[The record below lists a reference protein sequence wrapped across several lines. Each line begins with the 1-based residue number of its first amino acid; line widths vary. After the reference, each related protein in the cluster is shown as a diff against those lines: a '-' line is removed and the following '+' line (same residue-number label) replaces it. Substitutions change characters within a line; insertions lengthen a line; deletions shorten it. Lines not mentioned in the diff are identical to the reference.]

1 MEGWLVLENGAVF
14 RGEAVGAP
22 GRRVGEVVFNTGMT
36 GYQEMLSDPSYRGQI
51 LVLTYPLIGNYGVTS
66 EDLEADA
73 PQVEG
78 LVVHR
83 LADRPSSWRSE
94 RGLPAFLKEHGVVA
108 LAGVDT
114 RALTRLLREEGTLR
128 GVLATGEADLA
139 ALREEAAAFRMPPAR
154 ELVEGAAVR
163 EPVRLGEGRPR
174 VVVVDLGAKR
184 RITQLLLE
192 QGAGVEVVPPF
203 SRPEEIL
210 ARRPDGVL
218 FSNGPGDPAELA
230 PVVATARSLVGR
242 VPLFGICL
250 GEQILAQALGART
263 FRLRYGHR
271 GGNHPVQELQSGRVA
286 ITTQNHGYAVEEGSW
301 DDPDLVVTHRHLN
314 DGTVEGIMHRR
325 YPVFAVQYHPEGAP
339 GPEDSHLLFDRFV
352 RAMAG

>member
-1 MEGWLVLENGAVF
+1 MLENGVAF
-14 RGEAVGAP
+14 RGEAVGAL

-36 GYQEMLSDPSYRGQI
+36 GYQEMLTDPSYRGQI
-51 LVLTYPLIGNYGVTS
+51 LAMTYPLIGNYGVTS
-66 EDLEADA
+66 DDLEAEA

-83 LADRPSSWRSE
+83 VADRPSSWRSDG
-94 RGLPAFLKEHGVVA
+94 GLPAFLKEHGVVA

-128 GVLATGEADLA
+128 GVLATGEADVA
-139 ALREEAAAFRMPPAR
+139 ALRAEAAAFQMPPTR
-154 ELVEGAAVR
+154 RLVEGVAVR

-184 RITQLLLE
+184 RITRLLLE
-192 QGAGVEVVPPF
+192 RGAGVEVVPPF

-218 FSNGPGDPAELA
+218 ISNGPGDPADLA

-242 VPLFGICL
+242 LPLFGICL
-250 GEQILAQALGART
+250 GEQVLAQALGART

-271 GGNHPVQELQSGRVA
+271 GGNHPVQELESGRVA
-286 ITTQNHGYAVEEGSW
+286 ITTQNHGYAVEAGSW
-301 DDPDLVVTHRHLN
+301 DDPDLIVTHRHLN